1 MLFQTILSNKFK
13 KMIKPSGYKN
23 IETTKF
29 KIVANSLIALLKYW
43 MIYSVTNN
51 CRNRLLLNKQ
61 RTCLEDDEREYKLK
75 NKVQLT
81 KKNC

>member
-1 MLFQTILSNKFK
+1 
-13 KMIKPSGYKN
+13 
-23 IETTKF
+23 
-29 KIVANSLIALLKYW
+29 

-81 KKNC
+81 KKTAKFQLEIDVRSIEFWEF